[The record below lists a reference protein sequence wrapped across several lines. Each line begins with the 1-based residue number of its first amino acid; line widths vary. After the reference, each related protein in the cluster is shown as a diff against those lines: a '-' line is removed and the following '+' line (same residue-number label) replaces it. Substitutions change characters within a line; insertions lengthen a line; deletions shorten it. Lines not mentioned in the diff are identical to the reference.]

1 MSTRHPLVEARE
13 ALQQGTLTARE
24 LLDRHLSIMEKTE
37 PDVRAMVTMTVDMA
51 RQQADEADRRLR
63 AGESA
68 PLLGIPV
75 VVKDL
80 IDVEGIPTTA
90 GSRVLV
96 GNVPGASAPAWL
108 ALKAA
113 GAVLLG
119 KANTH
124 EFAYGG
130 TTEPT
135 RNPWDL
141 SRMVGGSSG
150 GPAAALA
157 AGFCL
162 GALGSDTA
170 GSIRIP
176 ANLCGVAGL
185 KPTRG
190 TVSTEGVIPLSP
202 TLDVV
207 GPMARHA
214 ADLIPLF
221 MALVPGSAD
230 QLNTSSHLDQL
241 KVGLLSVDGPSDP
254 SAREAVDRVVATLRL
269 AGACVVPV
277 HVDGLP
283 ESLGANFTIMGYE
296 AAQYHRQFEDRRDL
310 YTPYVRDR
318 LSEAAAVTSAQYE
331 DARSFAE
338 VLTARVDGLLA
349 EVDVI
354 LMRGVAFPAPPAY
367 DPSVLIDGEWR
378 DRDTEL
384 CRNTAFANLTGHPVV
399 AVPAMDDAGL
409 PLGIQLVGQRG
420 SDLTLIA
427 VAGELQDR
435 LPGVYP

>member
-1 MSTRHPLVEARE
+1 MSTIHPLSDARR
-13 ALQQGTLTARE
+13 ALQEGSITARE
-24 LLDRHLSIMEKTE
+24 LLERHLSIVDKIE
-37 PDVRAMVTMTVDMA
+37 PDVRAMVTVTVDMA

-90 GSRVLV
+90 GSKVLA
-96 GNVPGASAPAWL
+96 GNIAGSSAPSWV
-108 ALKAA
+108 ALKDA

-190 TVSTEGVIPLSP
+190 IVSTEGVIPLSP

-214 ADLIPLF
+214 ADLISLF
-221 MALVPGSAD
+221 TALVPGSAD
-230 QLNTSSHLDQL
+230 EVVTSIDLGQF
-241 KVGLLSVDGPSDP
+241 KVGLLSMEGPSDP
-254 SAREAVDRVVATLRL
+254 SAREAVDRAIQTLRR
-269 AGACVVPV
+269 AGASVVPARL
-277 HVDGLP
+277 DGLP
-283 ESLGANFTIMGYE
+283 TSLGANFTIMGYE

-318 LSEAAAVTSAQYE
+318 LAEAAAVTTAQYE

-338 VLTARVDGLLA
+338 DLTARVDDLLA

-367 DPSVLIDGEWR
+367 DPNVLIEGEWR

-399 AVPAMDDAGL
+399 AVPIMEDAGL
-409 PLGIQLVGQRG
+409 PMGVQLVGKKG
-420 SDLTLIA
+420 NDALLIA

-435 LPGVYP
+435 IPA